1 MKLLLRA
8 RASTSFAF
16 VALASALAAACASEG
31 TDETRRSLDPL
42 DSCAANDPSCQP
54 RTGPTGSPVLATDT
68 DAAPPPK
75 ARDAASPPDASEPEP
90 IAADDCSPAAL
101 ANAGVLQVRAG
112 TPAIFTVP
120 FGGATDTFKSGCI
133 FASGPD
139 RIQPLMPLAGTRMR
153 IVIESTKSIA
163 GRVVLYA
170 KDTCGGPRDLV
181 CSSQGPIELP
191 IVPGTTY
198 YVHFDSLSV
207 QPADS
212 RVTAN
217 VEVF

>member
-1 MKLLLRA
+1 MNSPRA
-8 RASTSFAF
+8 VISFGF
-16 VALASALAAACASEG
+16 FALASALAVACGSEG
-31 TDETRRSLDPL
+31 TDGTRRSLGSL

-54 RTGPTGSPVLATDT
+54 RTGPTGSPVLADDAAAGPPVEAS
-68 DAAPPPK
+68 DAAPAP
-75 ARDAASPPDASEPEP
+75 DAAEPEP
-90 IAADDCSPAAL
+90 NPVAADDCSPAAL
-101 ANAGVLQVRAG
+101 ANAGVIQVRAG
-112 TPAIFTVP
+112 TPSIFTVP

-139 RIQPLMPLAGTRMR
+139 RIQPLMPMTGTRMR
-153 IVIESTKSIA
+153 IVIESTKSIV
-163 GRVVLYA
+163 GPVVLYA
-170 KDTCGGPRDLV
+170 KETCGGTQDLA
-181 CSSQGPIELP
+181 CSFKGPIELP

-207 QPADS
+207 QAADS